1 MTGWSNH
8 MAAVR
13 ARAGRR
19 RQAMRSRITGR
30 PRRTGIAIMASAA
43 AISIAM
49 STWALAEV
57 VPRKLSYSEFRR
69 GVFALSKIETAPIV
83 MLGDSLTEAAPWD
96 ELTGCRQIVNRGI
109 GGDTTKGVLAR
120 LDQVV
125 ALKPRAVF
133 LMIGVNDITLKI
145 PKDASVDNLRAI
157 LTRLERADITTF
169 AAYVLPV
176 ARQRKRQVNDSIS
189 ALNAGLAGVLAE
201 HPGTQVIDLRPLV
214 RKGDGDLRDD
224 LSYDGL
230 HLDANGYAIW
240 RDAIAPH
247 VARYCVP

>member
-1 MTGWSNH
+1 
-8 MAAVR
+8 
-13 ARAGRR
+13 
-19 RQAMRSRITGR
+19 MRSTITLLPTR
-30 PRRTGIAIMASAA
+30 MCTAIVTA
-43 AISIAM
+43 AISIAGT
-49 STWALAEV
+49 SALAEPA
-57 VPRKLSYSEFRR
+57 PRKLSYHDFRR
-69 GVFALSKIETAPIV
+69 GVFALSKIESVPIV

-133 LMIGVNDITLKI
+133 LMIGVNDITRKI
-145 PKDASVDNLRAI
+145 PKDASVENLRAI
-157 LTRLERADITTF
+157 LARLARADVRTF

-176 ARQRKRQVNDSIS
+176 TRQRKKQVNDSIS
-189 ALNAGLAGVLAE
+189 ALNAAFAGVLAE
-201 HPGTQVIDLRPLV
+201 HPSTQVVDLRPLV
-214 RKGDGDLRDD
+214 RGGDGYLREDLT
-224 LSYDGL
+224 YDGL

-247 VARYCVP
+247 VAQYCVPS